1 MLTLE
6 SETAIR
12 LQCRVCYKAPQDYDG
27 ILPMIAKLA
36 GWKDVYEVHH
46 GVRRSIHQ
54 WWSHTG
60 LCPSCFRCKR
70 KQDKLKRRGQ

>member
-6 SETAIR
+6 NETAIR
-12 LQCRVCYKAPQDYDG
+12 LQCRVCFKAPQDYDG
-27 ILPMIAKLA
+27 ILPMIAVQA
-36 GWKDVYEVHH
+36 GWHDIYAVHH

-60 LCPSCFRCKR
+60 VCSSCVERARKDKR
-70 KQDKLKRRGQ
+70 KRRQR